1 MCKKYCLKFQSIHN
15 SFFLLFLFSIC
26 KLVGS
31 MCIHKPININIGTVI
46 KTQEKFIPDHLK
58 TKQIC
63 NYAVKE
69 LPFVIRYVPDRYK
82 TNGWWNSRVAGA

>member
-1 MCKKYCLKFQSIHN
+1 
-15 SFFLLFLFSIC
+15 
-26 KLVGS
+26 

-82 TNGWWNSRVAGA
+82 TNGWWNSRVAGAWSLEPNQ